1 MKLPLFILNKR
12 IYNNWR
18 EGRLEP
24 TQALVVVAKNGDE
37 IRIISFRPRQ
47 RAGTRGLLL
56 TGSKTTTRM
65 SKADVL
71 KAVRRVDHKFD
82 YVWDGKAEENR
93 PAGAEELVAAM
104 SAYRRK
110 RGRPAGSGAKEQIAL
125 RVDRDVLA
133 RFRAEGP
140 GWQTRMNEALKDWL
154 RAHRRRPGA

>member
-1 MKLPLFILNKR
+1 M
-12 IYNNWR
+12 
-18 EGRLEP
+18 
-24 TQALVVVAKNGDE
+24 
-37 IRIISFRPRQ
+37 
-47 RAGTRGLLL
+47 

-71 KAVRRVDHKFD
+71 KAVKRVDRKFD
-82 YVWDGKAEENR
+82 YVWDGKSEENR
-93 PAGAEELVAAM
+93 PAGAEQLVAAV

-133 RFRAEGP
+133 RFRGGGP